1 MFDDYANE
9 QDKLDE
15 FIECLIKENLML
27 KDKIQVIV
35 DDALHILNEYTLLKK
50 YWRM

>member
-15 FIECLIKENLML
+15 FIESLVKENMML
-27 KDKIQVIV
+27 KDRIQVIT
-35 DDALHILNEYTLLKK
+35 DDLLHILNEYTLLKR